1 MRQTANVT
9 LPIAAAA
16 ALVLLPS
23 VIPNDATGLDHRQ
36 VSADSLNDGPHVY
49 WQTPSEALAFYLC
62 DGVILMHRFAPTDTL
77 RFRGF
82 CGDSTWRYVIPVRA
96 PKVEPHVYD
105 DVSKIFA
112 ISDIHGEFE
121 ALVDLLEASG
131 IIDEQWRW
139 AWGDG
144 HLVVNGDIFDRGD
157 RVTECLWLLHRL
169 ELEARGA
176 GGRVHVL
183 LGNHETMV
191 LRRDLRYVHPKY
203 TNGVVRA
210 TQVNYTD
217 LFGPDMELGRWLRTK
232 HTIIRLNGILF
243 VHGGI
248 PPRVATRGASLDQ
261 VNRLARETLDARSYE
276 IAFDDALRNYYGHSD
291 EGPFWY
297 RGYHRTEA
305 GRYPQATAAQVD
317 SVLDAYAARAIV
329 VGHTGVAQVSSLYQ
343 GKVYAL
349 DIPLETLGAFQAL
362 LWTDD
367 RFFRVT
373 ADGSLE
379 PLAPTVEG
387 SPDRSGAS
395 DRR

>member
-1 MRQTANVT
+1 MFEPVRSAEP
-9 LPIAAAA
+9 PISSGISSQM
-16 ALVLLPS
+16 ALSTRP
-23 VIPNDATGLDHRQ
+23 
-36 VSADSLNDGPHVY
+36 
-49 WQTPSEALAFYLC
+49 EAL
-62 DGVILMHRFAPTDTL
+62 
-77 RFRGF
+77 
-82 CGDSTWRYVIPVRA
+82 
-96 PKVEPHVYD
+96 
-105 DVSKIFA
+105 
-112 ISDIHGEFE
+112 
-121 ALVDLLEASG
+121 
-131 IIDEQWRW
+131 
-139 AWGDG
+139 
-144 HLVVNGDIFDRGD
+144 
-157 RVTECLWLLHRL
+157 RV
-169 ELEARGA
+169 A
-176 GGRVHVL
+176 
-183 LGNHETMV
+183 M
-191 LRRDLRYVHPKY
+191 
-203 TNGVVRA
+203 
-210 TQVNYTD
+210 
-217 LFGPDMELGRWLRTK
+217 GPSSM
-232 HTIIRLNGILF
+232 F